1 MTSLRTALTAGVLAT
16 ALAGGGIGWG
26 VAAASSAG
34 RSGQAMT
41 AGGMPMMGGQP
52 GGAMG
57 EFSQDEPFDLQF
69 IDQMTAHH
77 RGALMS
83 TEAMIADS
91 DRPELRQ
98 LAAAIESSQTAQIE
112 QMQAWRAQWY
122 GDVSSTAGGMAADQ
136 MGQMSTGA
144 GMSVMPDMMGG
155 SGEDMYL
162 QMMIAHHQLGVDMA
176 GEALTRSGRPEIRQL
191 AGDIADEQ
199 SAQILLMR
207 AYLADG

>member
-1 MTSLRTALTAGVLAT
+1 MTALRTALTAGVLAT
-16 ALAGGGIGWG
+16 AVAGGVIWWG

-34 RSGQAMT
+34 RSAHAMT

-57 EFSQDEPFDLQF
+57 ELSQDEPFDLQF

-98 LAAAIESSQTAQIE
+98 LATAIESSETAQIE
-112 QMQAWRAQWY
+112 QLQAWRAQWY
-122 GDVSSTAGGMAADQ
+122 ADAPLTAGGMAAGQ
-136 MGQMSTGA
+136 MGQRSTGA
-144 GMSVMPDMMGG
+144 AMSAMPDMTGR
-155 SGEDMYL
+155 SGKDRYL
-162 QMMIAHHQLGVDMA
+162 QMMIAHRQLGVDTA
-176 GEALTRSGRPEIRQL
+176 GEALTRTGHPQIGQL
-191 AGDIADEQ
+191 ARDIADEQ
-199 SAQILLMR
+199 SAQILLMS